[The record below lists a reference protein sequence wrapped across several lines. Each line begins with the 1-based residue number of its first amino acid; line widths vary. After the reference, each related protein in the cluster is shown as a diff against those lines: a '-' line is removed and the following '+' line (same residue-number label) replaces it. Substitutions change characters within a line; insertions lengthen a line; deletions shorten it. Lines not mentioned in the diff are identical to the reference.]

1 MELRTNFVPVETLV
15 PGEGAL
21 HAEVR
26 TTHGVFVIRLHE
38 DKAPSTVSNFV
49 GLASGRTEWVDPM
62 SGRAVCRPLYDGT
75 EILRALPD
83 LIVHFGD
90 PTNSGRGGPGYRFD
104 DEIHAELRHD
114 RAGVVSMANAG
125 IRQGAGTNGSQFFVL
140 LDPRPELD
148 EKYSVFGEV
157 VKGMDAIV
165 RMSELPTD
173 LNDRPLQRGV
183 IERVVFSRIA

>member
-1 MELRTNFVPVETLV
+1 VELRTNFVLAETLV

-38 DKAPSTVSNFV
+38 DKTPRMVSNFV
-49 GLASGRTEWVDPM
+49 GLASGAVEWIDPM
-62 SGRAVCRPLYDGT
+62 TGHTVHRPLYDGT
-75 EILRALPD
+75 EVLRALPG

-104 DEIHAELRHD
+104 DEFHPELRHD
-114 RAGVVSMANAG
+114 RAGIVSMANAG
-125 IRQGAGTNGSQFFVL
+125 SRQGGGTNGSQFFVL

-148 EKYSVFGEV
+148 DKYSVFGEV
-157 VKGMDAIV
+157 VEGLEVLK
-165 RMSELPTD
+165 RMSGLPTD
-173 LNDRPLQRGV
+173 LNDRPLQGGV
-183 IERVVFSRIA
+183 IEGVSLSRAG

>member
-1 MELRTNFVPVETLV
+1 MELRTNFVPAETLV

-38 DKAPSTVSNFV
+38 GMAPNTVSNFV
-49 GLASGRTEWVDPM
+49 GLAKGAADWIDPM
-62 SGRAVCRPLYDGT
+62 TGRMVQRPLYDGT
-75 EILRALPD
+75 EILRALPE

-90 PTNSGRGGPGYRFD
+90 PTNSGRGGPGYSFD
-104 DEIHAELRHD
+104 DEIHPELRHD

-125 IRQGAGTNGSQFFVL
+125 TRQGAGTNGSQFFVL

-148 EKYSVFGEV
+148 DKYSVFGQV
-157 VKGMDAIV
+157 VEGLVALQRV
-165 RMSELPTD
+165 SELPTD

-183 IERVVFSRIA
+183 IEAVRLSRVG